1 MAGLIGEKVKF
12 AVVGGNVA
20 DTLIVL
26 EEVDVALVSLV
37 TLSVT
42 VNVPDRGYWCVTVT
56 PAPVCPSPKSQ
67 TNVPLLTVDEE
78 PLKETS

>member
-42 VNVPDRGYWCVTVT
+42 VNVPARGY
-56 PAPVCPSPKSQ
+56 
-67 TNVPLLTVDEE
+67 
-78 PLKETS
+78 